1 MQNAKAMVPKPIN
14 EPVLSYAPGTP
25 ERAAL
30 KSRIK
35 ELKSQ
40 EIEIP
45 IIIGGQEIKT
55 GDMGEMR
62 IPHDHNHLLGRFH
75 KAGEKEV
82 KMAIEA
88 AMDAWETWS
97 KLPWMPGK
105 LGQKCPGNP
114 GWQSLIKWLQ
124 SFSVM
129 ENKPSMHPPS
139 FARVKMP
146 IRRR

>member
-40 EIEIP
+40 EIEVP

-62 IPHDHNHLLGRFH
+62 IPTITNISWGDFI
-75 KAGEKEV
+75 KQV
-82 KMAIEA
+82 K
-88 AMDAWETWS
+88 
-97 KLPWMPGK
+97 KK
-105 LGQKCPGNP
+105 
-114 GWQSLIKWLQ
+114 
-124 SFSVM
+124 
-129 ENKPSMHPPS
+129 
-139 FARVKMP
+139 
-146 IRRR
+146 

>member
-40 EIEIP
+40 EIEVP

-62 IPHDHNHLLGRFH
+62 IPHDHKHLLGRFH
-75 KAGEKEV
+75 KAGE
-82 KMAIEA
+82 
-88 AMDAWETWS
+88 S
-97 KLPWMPGK
+97 
-105 LGQKCPGNP
+105 
-114 GWQSLIKWLQ
+114 
-124 SFSVM
+124 
-129 ENKPSMHPPS
+129 
-139 FARVKMP
+139 
-146 IRRR
+146 RRS

>member
-45 IIIGGQEIKT
+45 IIIGAKKSKRVIWEKCAYPTITIIFWGDFIKQ
-55 GDMGEMR
+55 
-62 IPHDHNHLLGRFH
+62 
-75 KAGEKEV
+75 V
-82 KMAIEA
+82 K
-88 AMDAWETWS
+88 
-97 KLPWMPGK
+97 KK
-105 LGQKCPGNP
+105 
-114 GWQSLIKWLQ
+114 
-124 SFSVM
+124 
-129 ENKPSMHPPS
+129 
-139 FARVKMP
+139 
-146 IRRR
+146 

>member
-88 AMDAWETWS
+88 AMDAWDTWS
-97 KLPWMPGK
+97 
-105 LGQKCPGNP
+105 
-114 GWQSLIKWLQ
+114 
-124 SFSVM
+124 
-129 ENKPSMHPPS
+129 
-139 FARVKMP
+139 
-146 IRRR
+146 